1 MDAKPKDVSR
11 PQKLRKSSRLKK
23 KSDFRFAKFRRLKS
37 KHFLVVLGNNGKGRL
52 GISLS
57 KRILKSAVARN
68 RVRRL
73 LREVFRKNLESFDG
87 FDVNVLGQLELSKN
101 WKTLSYSEVEQEI
114 LRTIEL
120 SRGVGNEKSF

>member
-1 MDAKPKDVSR
+1 
-11 PQKLRKSSRLKK
+11 
-23 KSDFRFAKFRRLKS
+23 
-37 KHFLVVLGNNGKGRL
+37 VVLGNNGKGRL

-87 FDVNVLGQLELSKN
+87 FDVNVLGQLELSKS